1 MPHSVCKQDAE
12 RNYAPMEKLTLFLIH
27 ITKRLRRYFEAH
39 PVKVITDQPIKHILN
54 NTKTSRK
61 LGKYAV
67 ELGAYN
73 INFVPRNAVKGQVLA
88 DLMEELYFQMPEGS
102 GAGLVLIGPSGIEY
116 TYALRLTFPSTN
128 MEAEYEA
135 LLAGLRIAQKMN
147 ISSIEVKVDSK
158 LVASQINGS
167 YKANVLSKLASVAF
181 NHLTM
186 EVLVEVLD
194 EQSTERQEVHT
205 IIEDEGDN

>member
-1 MPHSVCKQDAE
+1 MQCPVQYVIKMLNEAE

-88 DLMEELYFQMPEGS
+88 DFLSESLEGEMEELYFRMPEVPLEKDDVESWTLFIDGASSLKGS
-102 GAGLVLIGPSGIEY
+102 GAGLLLIGPSGIEY

-128 MEAEYEA
+128 NEAEYEA
-135 LLAGLRIAQKMN
+135 LLAGLIISWKM
-147 ISSIEVKVDSK
+147 K
-158 LVASQINGS
+158 
-167 YKANVLSKLASVAF
+167 
-181 NHLTM
+181 HL
-186 EVLVEVLD
+186 
-194 EQSTERQEVHT
+194 QY
-205 IIEDEGDN
+205 IIKGGHPNW